1 MEPTLLVSRLFLSAV
16 VFNVVIVGCFDDMSV
31 QAVSME
37 TLMLGDAAN
46 VLLVQ
51 LHLD

>member
-1 MEPTLLVSRLFLSAV
+1 MNHLFLSAI
-16 VFNVVIVGCFDDMSV
+16 VFNVVIVGCLDDMSV
-31 QAVSME
+31 QAVSLE

-46 VLLVQ
+46 VLVQ